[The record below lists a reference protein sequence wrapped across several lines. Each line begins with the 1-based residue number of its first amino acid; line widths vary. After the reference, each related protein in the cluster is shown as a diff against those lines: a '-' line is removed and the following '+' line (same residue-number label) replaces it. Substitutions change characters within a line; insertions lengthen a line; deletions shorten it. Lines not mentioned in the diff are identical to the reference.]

1 MPSDY
6 KAITE
11 RNEARLGTDTVSRK
25 TQISIY
31 ANSTQFIYE
40 LLQNA
45 EDCGATEILYKL
57 LGDAIVIEHNGKP
70 FVQADVEG
78 ITYFGKGTRPEDF
91 MKTGRFGIGFKSVF
105 AFTATPI
112 IISGTEHFKIYD
124 LYRVKEFPYP
134 DSSGRTESEGSLYFG
149 TRIVLPFNHD
159 SERPEFIEERMPKEK
174 AYEHIKTSL
183 TNLDWEI
190 FFSKRSIEKISWQIY
205 HCETLFTQKNSP

>member
-1 MPSDY
+1 MPSNY

-31 ANSTQFIYE
+31 DANSIQFVYE

-45 EDCGATEILYKL
+45 DDCKATEILFKL

-70 FVQADVEG
+70 FDQADVEG
-78 ITYFGKGTRPEDF
+78 ITYFGKGTRPEDLI
-91 MKTGRFGIGFKSVF
+91 KTGRFGIGFKSVF

-124 LYRVKEFPYP
+124 LYRVKKFPYP
-134 DSSGRTESEGSLYFG
+134 DGEYPNSSLHTENEGPLHFG

-159 SERPEFIEERMPKEK
+159 SERPEFIEEPMPKEK
-174 AYEHIKTSL
+174 HTS
-183 TNLDWEI
+183 
-190 FFSKRSIEKISWQIY
+190 R
-205 HCETLFTQKNSP
+205 

>member
-40 LLQNA
+40 LLQNS
-45 EDCGATEILYKL
+45 EDCGATDILFKL

-78 ITYFGKGTRPEDF
+78 ITYFGKGTGPEDF
-91 MKTGRFGIGFKSVF
+91 IKTGRFGIGFKSVF

-112 IISGTEHFKIYD
+112 IISGIEHFKIYD
-124 LYRVKEFPYP
+124 LYRVKKFPYP
-134 DSSGRTESEGSLYFG
+134 DGEYPNSSGHTENKGS
-149 TRIVLPFNHD
+149 VLP
-159 SERPEFIEERMPKEK
+159 SEIR
-174 AYEHIKTSL
+174 A
-183 TNLDWEI
+183 
-190 FFSKRSIEKISWQIY
+190 
-205 HCETLFTQKNSP
+205 TL